1 MQMPRPNVVTDA
13 WPSTKTPCEQILSL
27 VLTSF
32 DRSPLSVL
40 ELTALGGA
48 SLHFYQMQWPR
59 FSILFDLES
68 APLDL
73 ESEEGLASKLERLGE
88 RLRSP
93 AVARAALVEG
103 ANCFRVWAEEDR
115 CRAAWAL
122 AVMLRSS
129 DWEELKN
136 RDYLVRFL
144 ASGLVAPAP
153 WASMST
159 AAAMW
164 QLVQVCHDGC
174 HVHGLLAEVG
184 VGEVL
189 VQLIQHTSIPVQQVA
204 LKAIVCAGE
213 VEHEGGDCLGLSGTN
228 VIPAIISIAQLGCY
242 LNQPVAV
249 EAIGSLALGSDA
261 KHLKVVIPD
270 VLEFL
275 VHERDE
281 MKHVAAQALLRLMFA
296 GDDFV
301 ITACQHGCIPK
312 MIDACWR
319 ATGLHQYTLLLCLQ
333 RMTFGEPH
341 RKMALQHQIL
351 PLLFQSLQDWKHMR
365 EQHLQRLVL
374 AMLLAYPSHVKDAF
388 LQESPARRTSAI
400 CQMTQI
406 ALEPGNPNS
415 ASAEELLEQLAPGV
429 LG

>member
-1 MQMPRPNVVTDA
+1 MSRPNAVTDG
-13 WPSTKTPCEQILSL
+13 WPNMKTPCEQILSL

-40 ELTALGGA
+40 ELTALAGA

-59 FSILFDLES
+59 FSILFDLENDS
-68 APLDL
+68 LDL
-73 ESEEGLASKLERLGE
+73 DAEEGLASKLERLGE

-103 ANCFRVWAEEDR
+103 ADRFKVWAEEDR

-122 AVMLRSS
+122 AVLLRSS
-129 DWEELKN
+129 DWEELEN

-164 QLVQVCHDGC
+164 QLVYVRHEGG
-174 HVHGLLAEVG
+174 HVHGLLEEVG

-204 LKAIVCAGE
+204 LKAIACAGE
-213 VEHEGGDCLGLSGTN
+213 ADYMGGDSLGLAGTN

-242 LNQPVAV
+242 LNQLVAV

-261 KHLKVVIPD
+261 THLKVVIPD

-281 MKHVAAQALLRLMFA
+281 MKQVAAQALLRLMFA

-301 ITACQHGCIPK
+301 INACQHGCIPK
-312 MIDACWR
+312 MIDVCWR
-319 ATGLHQYTLLLCLQ
+319 ATGPHRYTLLLCLQ
-333 RMTFGEPH
+333 RMTFSEPQ

-351 PLLFQSLQDWKHMR
+351 PLLFQSLQDWKQMR
-365 EQHLQRLVL
+365 EQDLQRLVL
-374 AMLLAYPSHVKDAF
+374 AMLLAFPSHVKDAF
-388 LQESPARRTSAI
+388 LQETLARRTSAV

-406 ALEPGNPNS
+406 ALEPGNPNT

>member
-159 AAAMW
+159 AAAM
-164 QLVQVCHDGC
+164 
-174 HVHGLLAEVG
+174 
-184 VGEVL
+184 
-189 VQLIQHTSIPVQQVA
+189 
-204 LKAIVCAGE
+204 
-213 VEHEGGDCLGLSGTN
+213 
-228 VIPAIISIAQLGCY
+228 
-242 LNQPVAV
+242 
-249 EAIGSLALGSDA
+249 
-261 KHLKVVIPD
+261 
-270 VLEFL
+270 
-275 VHERDE
+275 
-281 MKHVAAQALLRLMFA
+281 
-296 GDDFV
+296 
-301 ITACQHGCIPK
+301 
-312 MIDACWR
+312 
-319 ATGLHQYTLLLCLQ
+319 
-333 RMTFGEPH
+333 
-341 RKMALQHQIL
+341 
-351 PLLFQSLQDWKHMR
+351 
-365 EQHLQRLVL
+365 
-374 AMLLAYPSHVKDAF
+374 
-388 LQESPARRTSAI
+388 
-400 CQMTQI
+400 
-406 ALEPGNPNS
+406 
-415 ASAEELLEQLAPGV
+415 
-429 LG
+429 